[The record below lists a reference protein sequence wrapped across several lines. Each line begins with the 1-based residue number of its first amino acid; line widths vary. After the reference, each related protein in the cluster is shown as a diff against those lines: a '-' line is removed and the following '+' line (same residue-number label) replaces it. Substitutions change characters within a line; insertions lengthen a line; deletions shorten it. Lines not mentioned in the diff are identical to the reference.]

1 MSKRKREEIPTRNW
15 VAKNQKTSGSGRHK
29 DDKND
34 YRRQPKHRNQP
45 GDSHEKQVFSSLSS
59 S

>member
-1 MSKRKREEIPTRNW
+1 MKAKKKVQARRNF
-15 VAKNQKTSGSGRHK
+15 VAKNATTSGSGRHVNH
-29 DDKND
+29 KND
-34 YRRQPKHRNQP
+34 YRRQLKHRNQP

>member
-1 MSKRKREEIPTRNW
+1 MGDKRKDKTPVRNW